1 MLFIVIAIILFS
13 FNNVLWKK
21 NLVETSVVFLVTYR
35 SFITSCIA
43 LLVLFLL
50 SESVSVNSYIFF
62 KITVGSLFGVVGLY
76 SMLYVIKTNSLQW
89 IGVYNLIG
97 ICFTAFYLWFFES
110 IDVFVAL
117 AGLLII
123 IVGFVF
129 YIYSNIN
136 SQITISKNQHLV
148 LFVMTF
154 SFSLSALIHWKN
166 LEQDIPS
173 VFIIANQE
181 IIVFFS
187 GLIFMLKQTELS
199 KLKTNIPIYFKKV
212 SLMSLVIFLA
222 LLFSFIGLKDTN
234 PLTSSILF
242 LASPL
247 TTILFSSYFFKEK
260 ISVSNWLC
268 IFIIAFGAF
277 VVHYQTT

>member
-89 IGVYNLIG
+89 VGVYNLIG
-97 ICFTAFYLWFFES
+97 ICFTAFYLWFFEN

-117 AGLLII
+117 TGLLII

-154 SFSLSALIHWKN
+154 SFSLSSLIHWKN

-187 GLIFMLKQTELS
+187 GLIFMIKQTELS

-212 SLMSLVIFLA
+212 SLMSLVIFFA